1 VRRLRRERGGG
12 VKPPAFTYYRP
23 ETVTEAVATLAEL
36 GGEGKVLAGGQSL
49 VPMLNMRIA
58 MPAALVDVNRVR
70 GLDGIEVDGEAV
82 RIGATARQYEVETS
96 SEVRAAQPLL
106 GQALAYVGHRAIR
119 SRGTIVGSL
128 AHADPAA
135 ELPAVLVLLGGSV
148 TAVGPAGEREIA
160 AADLFAGFFQTTI
173 APDELLTAA
182 RFPSIARG
190 EGTAVVESARRQG
203 DFALCGVAANV
214 RADGGG
220 RVAVFGVESVPRVFG
235 VDGDE
240 ASLDRLGD
248 ELEPLGDIH
257 ASADFRRH
265 LATVLAKRAVA
276 AARTNAR
283 GRGNG

>member
-1 VRRLRRERGGG
+1 VRRLRGERGGG
-12 VKPPAFTYYRP
+12 VKPAAFTYYRP
-23 ETVTEAVATLAEL
+23 ETVTEAVATLADL
-36 GGEGKVLAGGQSL
+36 GGDGKVLAGGQSL

-70 GLDGIEVDGEAV
+70 GLDGIEVGDAV
-82 RIGATARQYEVETS
+82 RIGATARQYEVEAS

-148 TAVGPAGEREIA
+148 TAVGPSGEREIA

-182 RFPSIARG
+182 TFPSIARG

-220 RVAVFGVESVPRVFG
+220 RVAVFGVERVSRVFD

-248 ELEPLGDIH
+248 ELEPLSDIH

-283 GRGNG
+283 GGGNG